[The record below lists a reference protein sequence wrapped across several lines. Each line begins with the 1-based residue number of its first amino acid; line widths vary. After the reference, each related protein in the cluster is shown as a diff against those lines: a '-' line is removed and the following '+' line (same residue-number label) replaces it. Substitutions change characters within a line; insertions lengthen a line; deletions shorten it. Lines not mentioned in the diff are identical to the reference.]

1 MTNGIKYLHIVSN
14 VSTKKQ
20 ILEKLLVLS
29 SSLYYTSISTI
40 EVNTIMNQKFNK
52 PNNFII

>member
-14 VSTKKQ
+14 VSTKNQ

>member
-52 PNNFII
+52 ANNFII